1 MNLELGKS
9 NYLINA
15 NVRGLICNHTNLA
28 EYIEVPNK
36 NNIKVITAT
45 EIFNADH
52 SIRDNY
58 LKDFNFISKTRLDNP
73 GRGGVGIFTHK
84 ALHTSEIKLGDLHK
98 EGNLEV
104 IACDIKAINLA
115 VFCIYR
121 PNGHANANTREFLTN
136 LENLLKCIKAN
147 KDLKGRHI
155 VLSGDFNLDLMNI
168 DNPLVRDFTD
178 IMVTE
183 GFMPMITIPTRITRT
198 SATCIDG
205 IWSNKPEDIASSLV
219 MEDSYISDHL
229 PNGVGFTTK
238 GKDSYITIKKRELT
252 EENKAKFKE
261 SMSKVNWN
269 EIYNT
274 GEINEKWEKL
284 VNTTQKILD
293 ADCPIKTMKIPDKIK
308 TNFAPYMT
316 EGLLESK
323 NKLQKLSQ
331 KASKHPNSINQD
343 GISNHESFNIY
354 KKIYYKTRRIAKRTF
369 YNERFAEVKHNSKNT
384 WGLINQLIKN
394 KVSNND
400 IKELIQNG
408 DTISDPNKISEMFN
422 NFFASVGDTEAKN
435 IPDNDTNPMS

>member
-1 MNLELGKS
+1 M
-9 NYLINA
+9 
-15 NVRGLICNHTNLA
+15 HFTN
-28 EYIEVPNK
+28 
-36 NNIKVITAT
+36 
-45 EIFNADH
+45 
-52 SIRDNY
+52 
-58 LKDFNFISKTRLDNP
+58 
-73 GRGGVGIFTHK
+73 K

-229 PNGVGFTTK
+229 PNGVGFTSK
-238 GKDSYITIKKRELT
+238 GKDSYITIKKRTLT
-252 EENKAKFKE
+252 EENKVKFKE

-323 NKLQKLSQ
+323 KKLQKLSQ
-331 KASKHPNSINQD
+331 KASKHPDSIDQD
-343 GISNHESFNIY
+343 GISNHESFNIF
-354 KKIYYKTRRIAKRTF
+354 KKIFYKT
-369 YNERFAEVKHNSKNT
+369 
-384 WGLINQLIKN
+384 
-394 KVSNND
+394 
-400 IKELIQNG
+400 
-408 DTISDPNKISEMFN
+408 
-422 NFFASVGDTEAKN
+422 
-435 IPDNDTNPMS
+435 